1 MRLNSRGVLLALVA
15 VFAMSAIAASAAS
28 AALPEFKPVPTKK
41 KFTGSSGE
49 FTLTT
54 PSSGA
59 EFACSKSTTTGEI
72 TGAST
77 VGKVVVKFT
86 GCKYT
91 SRGGGGWCPAQSTGA
106 KAEEIVTEPLKGE
119 LGSVAT
125 TEAPS
130 GAGLL
135 LEPEGASG
143 YLLVMAEVGKSQECE
158 GTIETG
164 MEGNIAGEIATVG
177 KKQLTNKLVF
187 THPVGGQAKLK
198 KITVK
203 RGSVKVKN
211 TFIGGSLEEWVFGLT
226 DETTFEEAL
235 EVT

>member
-1 MRLNSRGVLLALVA
+1 MRFKSRGVLLALVA
-15 VFAMSAIAASAAS
+15 VFAMSAVAASGAS

-41 KFTGSSGE
+41 KFTSVSGE

-54 PSSGA
+54 PDQNN
-59 EFACSKSTTTGEI
+59 EFVCSKSTTTGEI
-72 TGAST
+72 TGAGT
-77 VGKVVVKFT
+77 VGKTIVKFT
-86 GCKYT
+86 GCNYYDN
-91 SRGGGGWCPAQSTGA
+91 GNGPCPAHSTGA
-106 KAEEIVTEPLKGE
+106 KAEEIVTDALKGE

-135 LEPEGASG
+135 LEPETGHD
-143 YLLVMAEVGKSQECE
+143 LLVMAPVESSQNCE
-158 GTIETG
+158 ATIETA

-187 THPVGGQAKLK
+187 ARLTGGAAKLK

-211 TFIGGSLEEWVFGLT
+211 TFIGGSLEEWVFGMS